1 MVQEWVIETHI
12 IKASIV
18 WGKDV
23 RARALWPDGL
33 STPVTECTASPW
45 ERDGSTGLMCHY
57 FFLFSNFYFE
67 SPSTAWLKPNHS
79 QRLRNF
85 LSACLSWG
93 SDWGWVLGAETW
105 GFLWCLSIQSS
116 ALIELQWD
124 VRVLLVRLL
133 RPPLFQ
139 IPHTLERFVCFFGSV
154 SSAPPPGLYGRT

>member
-1 MVQEWVIETHI
+1 M
-12 IKASIV
+12 
-18 WGKDV
+18 
-23 RARALWPDGL
+23 RARALWPDSL

-85 LSACLSWG
+85 LNACLSWG
-93 SDWGWVLGAETW
+93 SDWDWVLGTETL
-105 GFLWCLSIQSS
+105 GFSLVFVYTVICSYRVT
-116 ALIELQWD
+116 
-124 VRVLLVRLL
+124 VRC
-133 RPPLFQ
+133 PYPACETPETPLFQ
-139 IPHTLERFVCFFGSV
+139 IPHTLERFVCFSGFV